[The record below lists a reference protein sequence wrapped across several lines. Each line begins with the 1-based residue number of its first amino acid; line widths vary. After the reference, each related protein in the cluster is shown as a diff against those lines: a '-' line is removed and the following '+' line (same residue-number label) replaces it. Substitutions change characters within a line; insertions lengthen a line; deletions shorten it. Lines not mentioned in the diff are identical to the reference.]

1 MFRLPYISF
10 CFNIFIATRSF
21 LYMQQICADFGCPKS
36 NPILGVCC
44 SCFYCQRQFE
54 CPTVF
59 LPLFRGMLL
68 NKLSLVKSLSWRSWL
83 PLQHMRRCHGSMGGS
98 LGKSQN
104 IVSSL
109 GQETMENFC
118 ECFFFCGIAV
128 CHQCYCIVLLNEC
141 QTRVCS
147 KRWLVH
153 SERAQSSIIHMT

>member
-1 MFRLPYISF
+1 MFRLAYVCF

-21 LYMQQICADFGCPKS
+21 LYMQQICADFECLKS
-36 NPILGVCC
+36 NPILGVYW

-59 LPLFRGMLL
+59 LSLFRGTLL

-83 PLQHMRRCHGSMGGS
+83 PLQPMRRCRGSMGGS

-109 GQETMENFC
+109 GQETMENSC
-118 ECFFFCGIAV
+118 ECFFSVV
-128 CHQCYCIVLLNEC
+128 CHQCYCVVLLNEC
-141 QTRVCS
+141 QIRICS

-153 SERAQSSIIHMT
+153 SEGAQSSIIHIT